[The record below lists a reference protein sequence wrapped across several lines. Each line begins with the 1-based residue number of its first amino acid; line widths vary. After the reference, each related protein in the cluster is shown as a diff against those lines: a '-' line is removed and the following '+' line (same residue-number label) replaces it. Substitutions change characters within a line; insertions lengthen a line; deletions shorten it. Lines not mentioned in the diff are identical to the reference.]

1 MLNDKIIEAI
11 QTDGDFNKRQQQ
23 IILDNYEQ
31 ATPEEKERIDNIFIA
46 LTGWSLETLI
56 ESVKPKKKKK
66 Q

>member
-1 MLNDKIIEAI
+1 MLNDKIVEAI
-11 QTDGDFNKRQQQ
+11 QTDGDFNKRQQE
-23 IILDNYEQ
+23 IIINNYEEASDQ
-31 ATPEEKERIDNIFIA
+31 EKERIDNIFIA